1 MPKSMFNLISLLTQ
15 NQSLNL
21 ILNQTLIQ
29 NPTMT
34 LPMFNGWSAQIMEKM
49 ITTLFQD
56 IKMLEMVSS
65 TTDGLTHSV
74 GLTVAMMMN
83 MFFFNMQNLKAQ
95 QRSTSE
101 SSIKL
106 LSPDSRMLVMAS
118 NIMDGP
124 ILSAGLIMV
133 MMMKQFSS
141 SLKPMEVLYKQ
152 TYKILIFFNML
163 SLKAQQRS
171 TSESSIKLLSP
182 DSRMLVMASNIT
194 DGPILSAGLTTVKM
208 MKSSSFN
215 RNKILKSEDAAIRQ
229 TKNKCN

>member
-1 MPKSMFNLISLLTQ
+1 
-15 NQSLNL
+15 
-21 ILNQTLIQ
+21 
-29 NPTMT
+29 
-34 LPMFNGWSAQIMEKM
+34 
-49 ITTLFQD
+49 
-56 IKMLEMVSS
+56 
-65 TTDGLTHSV
+65 
-74 GLTVAMMMN
+74 
-83 MFFFNMQNLKAQ
+83 
-95 QRSTSE
+95 
-101 SSIKL
+101 
-106 LSPDSRMLVMAS
+106 MAS

-163 SLKAQQRS
+163 SLKDQPRS

>member
-1 MPKSMFNLISLLTQ
+1 MPKSMFNLISLPTQ
-15 NQSLNL
+15 NRSLNL

-56 IKMLEMVSS
+56 IKMPEMVSS
-65 TTDGLTHSV
+65 TTDGLIHSV

-118 NIMDGP
+118 NI
-124 ILSAGLIMV
+124 
-133 MMMKQFSS
+133 
-141 SLKPMEVLYKQ
+141 
-152 TYKILIFFNML
+152 
-163 SLKAQQRS
+163 
-171 TSESSIKLLSP
+171 
-182 DSRMLVMASNIT
+182 T
-194 DGPILSAGLTTVKM
+194 DGPIPSAGLTTVKM

>member
-65 TTDGLTHSV
+65 TMDGLTHSV

-215 RNKILKSEDAAIRQ
+215 RNKILKSEDEAIRQ

>member
-15 NQSLNL
+15 NRSLNL

-124 ILSAGLIMV
+124 ILSAGLTTV

-163 SLKAQQRS
+163 SLKDQPRS

-194 DGPILSAGLTTVKM
+194 DGPILSAGLTMVKM

>member
-163 SLKAQQRS
+163 SLKDQQRS

-215 RNKILKSEDAAIRQ
+215 RNKILKSEDEAIRQ

>member
-1 MPKSMFNLISLLTQ
+1 MPKSMFNLISLPTQ
-15 NQSLNL
+15 NRSLNL

-74 GLTVAMMMN
+74 GLTVAMMTN

-141 SLKPMEVLYKQ
+141 LLKPMEVLYKQ

-163 SLKAQQRS
+163 SLKDQPRS
-171 TSESSIKLLSP
+171 TLESSIKLLSP

-194 DGPILSAGLTTVKM
+194 DGPIPSAGLTTVKM